1 MQNNTLNK
9 IIKVIGDVVAFIISA
24 AIILALGFFAVMAAF
39 WLIIHAIG
47 WFM

>member
-24 AIILALGFFAVMAAF
+24 AIILALGFAAVVAAF
-39 WLIIHAIG
+39 WIIVHAIG
-47 WFM
+47 WLV